1 MGIKSWIQHAILKSG
16 IIGEAL
22 RQAEDRIFKAFH
34 ASPTA
39 ISISTLEGRYLD
51 VNESLLEILGYS
63 RNEIVGHA
71 YGELGIWVDPGVR
84 ARAVE
89 ALLQGRPVR
98 ALELQLRNRSGQV
111 LDVSV
116 SMELILQRAE
126 PCVLTMTQDIT
137 ERKRAEAAL
146 LASEERYREISE
158 LISDFA
164 YSLQLTPQG
173 TLVLDW
179 VTAAFSRITGLP
191 PEDFVTI
198 EDLLM
203 LVHPED
209 RASARLHFDALISGQ
224 TDERELRILTHDGTV
239 RWLRLVGSPAREPD
253 TQGVTRI
260 YGAAE
265 EITSRIRAYQLL
277 ESREA
282 ERAREL
288 TVLLDVAYRVASTLE
303 LEPLLSLILSELQKL
318 VDYTGAAIMMSDGPD
333 LVFLDYRGPMPR
345 EQVMQLRIP
354 IRETAGYMN
363 VVKRREPMIIPDIWG
378 NTAIAQSFQRSV
390 ECLSPAYGYAH
401 SWMGVP
407 LAVKERLIGIIRFDH
422 RDRNYFTTQH
432 AKLAMAIANQAA
444 VAIENARLY
453 ERAQKLGILEERQR
467 IARELHDSISQ
478 ALFGIKL
485 GAQTAIEVLDKDPA
499 RLAESLEYVRGLA
512 DAGLIEMRALL
523 YELRPEAVATEGL
536 VAGLQKHIASLR
548 ARYGIEV
555 HADFCDEPKVS
566 LEVKEAIYRI
576 VQEALNNIA
585 THAQATLVRLGL
597 FREDGMVRLEVND
610 NGIGFD
616 QSTVAPGH
624 LGLRSMGERA
634 AHLGGL
640 LMVESAPRV
649 GTTIHLQIP
658 VRD

>member
-1 MGIKSWIQHAILKSG
+1 MGIKSRIQHAILKSG
-16 IIGEAL
+16 IVEETL

-39 ISISTLEGRYLD
+39 ISISTLGGRYLD

-63 RNEIVGHA
+63 RSEIVGHA
-71 YGELGIWVDPGVR
+71 CDELGIWVDPGVR

-89 ALLQGRPVR
+89 ALLQRRPIH
-98 ALELQLRNRSGQV
+98 AIELQLRDRAGQV
-111 LDVSV
+111 RDVSV
-116 SMELILQRAE
+116 SMELIFQNGE
-126 PCVLTMTQDIT
+126 PCVLTMTQDVT
-137 ERKRAEAAL
+137 ERKRAATAL
-146 LASEERYREISE
+146 LASEDRYRAISE

-164 YSLQLTPQG
+164 YSLRPTPQG
-173 TLVLDW
+173 TLALDW

-191 PEDFVTI
+191 TEDFVTM

-203 LVHPED
+203 IVHPED
-209 RASARLHFDALISGQ
+209 RASGRAHFNALVSGQ
-224 TDERELRILTHDGTV
+224 TDERELRILTRDGTV
-239 RWLRLVGSPAREPD
+239 RWLRLVGSPAGQPD
-253 TQGVTRI
+253 TQGTTRI

-265 EITSRIRAYQLL
+265 EITARINAYQLL

-288 TVLLDVAYRVASTLE
+288 AVLLDVAHKVASTLE

-318 VDYTGAAIMMSDGPD
+318 IDYTGAAIMMSDGTD

-363 VVKRREPMIIPDIWG
+363 VVKRREPIIIPDIWG
-378 NTAIAQSFQRSV
+378 DTEIAHSFQRSV

-407 LAVKERLIGIIRFDH
+407 LAVKARLIGIIRLDH
-422 RDRNYFTTQH
+422 RDRNYFTAQH
-432 AKLAMAIANQAA
+432 TKLAMAIASQAA

-453 ERAQKLGILEERQR
+453 EKAQQLATLEERQR

-485 GAQTAIEVLDKDPA
+485 GAQTAIEILDRDPV
-499 RLAESLEYVRGLA
+499 RLAQSLEYVRGLA

-536 VAGLQKHIASLR
+536 VAGLQKHIDSLR
-548 ARYGIEV
+548 ARHGIEV
-555 HADFCDEPKVS
+555 HADFCDEPKIS
-566 LEVKEAIYRI
+566 LEMKEAIYRI

-585 THAQATLVRLGL
+585 THAQATLVRLEL

-624 LGLRSMGERA
+624 FGLRSMGERA

-640 LMVESAPRV
+640 LLVESAP
-649 GTTIHLQIP
+649 GTGTSIHVQIP
-658 VRD
+658 VRE